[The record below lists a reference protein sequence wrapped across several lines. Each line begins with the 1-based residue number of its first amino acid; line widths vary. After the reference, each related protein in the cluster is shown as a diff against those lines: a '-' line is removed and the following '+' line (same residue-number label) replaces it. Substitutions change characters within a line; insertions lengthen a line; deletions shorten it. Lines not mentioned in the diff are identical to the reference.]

1 MDWNVKMNDI
11 ITLND
16 KSFEVFLTDEEIQ
29 QRVWELGHEISKN
42 YKGKVPLVVSILNG
56 SFIFTADLIRH
67 FDFQLKV
74 EFVRLSSYV
83 GTASSGEILEI
94 IGLRHDIE
102 NEDVLI
108 VEDIVD
114 TGLTLSN
121 FVARIK
127 EKNPNSIRIVSLLR
141 KPSAIEFPV
150 EVDYVGFEIPNDF
163 VLGYGLDFNE
173 IGRELP
179 QIYKLI
185 K

>member
-1 MDWNVKMNDI
+1 MDSNVKMSDI
-11 ITLND
+11 ITLNG
-16 KSFEVFLTDEEIQ
+16 KPFEVFLTVEDIH
-29 QRVWELGHEISKN
+29 QRVWELGHEISKD
-42 YKGKVPLVVSILNG
+42 YKGKIPLVLSILNG
-56 SFIFTADLIRH
+56 SFVFTADLIRH
-67 FDFQLKV
+67 LDFQLKV
-74 EFVRLSSYV
+74 EFVRLASYI
-83 GTASSGEILEI
+83 GTSSSGEILEI
-94 IGLRHDIE
+94 LGLRHDIE

-121 FVARIK
+121 FVTRIK
-127 EKNPNSIRIVSLLR
+127 EKNPNSIRIVSLLQ

-150 EVDYVGFEIPNDF
+150 EVDYVGFEIPNEF

-179 QIYKLI
+179 QIYKLM